1 MKQPPSMSAPDTN
14 ESLSFEERLTQLEAL
29 VDQLESGELGLEQ
42 GVDRYRQGVEL
53 LSTLQKSLASAEQKV
68 AELTQDL
75 RRELA
80 ATETDDDTD

>member
-1 MKQPPSMSAPDTN
+1 
-14 ESLSFEERLTQLEAL
+14 
-29 VDQLESGELGLEQ
+29 
-42 GVDRYRQGVEL
+42 L

>member
-1 MKQPPSMSAPDTN
+1 MSAPDTN

>member
-14 ESLSFEERLTQLEAL
+14 ESLSFEERLTQLEVL

>member
-1 MKQPPSMSAPDTN
+1 MSAPDTN
-14 ESLSFEERLTQLEAL
+14 ESLSFEERLTQLEVL